1 MAEKIKRMGAG
12 DPNYVKNMIKIGKK
26 SSGGPKI
33 SAPEGGRLQDVKPK
47 AKAKN
52 VMPTVQ
58 VSKKELKAIKKEVT
72 KPTKK
77 VARKAVKGD
86 GMMTTK
92 EITKIYKKATN
103 KKGKYDPTKIPG
115 FSYGKGTR

>member
-1 MAEKIKRMGAG
+1 MK
-12 DPNYVKNMIKIGKK
+12 KNSKK
-26 SSGGPKI
+26 H
-33 SAPEGGRLQDVKPK
+33 E
-47 AKAKN
+47 
-52 VMPTVQ
+52 MME
-58 VSKKELKAIKKEVT
+58 SKKEMVKEYGKKAAAKKA
-72 KPTKK
+72 

-103 KKGKYDPTKIPG
+103 KNGKYDPTKIPG

>member
-1 MAEKIKRMGAG
+1 M
-12 DPNYVKNMIKIGKK
+12 KK
-26 SSGGPKI
+26 KPAAKK
-33 SAPEGGRLQDVKPK
+33 AP
-47 AKAKN
+47 AK
-52 VMPTVQ
+52 
-58 VSKKELKAIKKEVT
+58 
-72 KPTKK
+72 
-77 VARKAVKGD
+77 KGD